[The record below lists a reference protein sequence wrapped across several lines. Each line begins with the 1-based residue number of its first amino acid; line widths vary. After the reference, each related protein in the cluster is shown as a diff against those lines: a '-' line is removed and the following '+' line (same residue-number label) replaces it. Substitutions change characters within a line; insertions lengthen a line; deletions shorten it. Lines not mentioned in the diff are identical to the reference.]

1 MFLVGYNAGCV
12 LFLVDVFLRSFVM
25 STIGERLRQLR
36 KEKNI
41 NREDVANLLGVTV
54 RSVTNYESGQR
65 NLDPDQLI
73 ALADYYDVS
82 MDYLTG
88 RSDNPKPPQTTT
100 IDDEWPEVANVLRRN
115 GKKLTTEDKKRI
127 ATIIKAAVED
137 IDE

>member
-1 MFLVGYNAGCV
+1 
-12 LFLVDVFLRSFVM
+12 M